1 MDFYKIKDDLRAKKY
16 DQLPAEE
23 LNALA
28 ISKNPEDMQRIVN
41 SLQRMMMKLICSMT
55 KISVTSND
63 DLMQMWSAA
72 QEGIAIALSKYEK
85 DDVDFALYA
94 WTWSRNTIVSYMI
107 TEMHTVKPRII
118 NGERMYAPVFSIDAA
133 NDDDDNDNSF
143 QYEYEEELAEP
154 TINFEAIK
162 EELQKGKHPLKER
175 SWDIFSDTYGIID
188 GRKKKLREMSLK
200 YDCTSEAIRLSN
212 FRVMEKL
219 RTNEVIYN
227 YLYEQLSK

>member
-28 ISKNPEDMQRIVN
+28 IAKNPEDMERIVN

-72 QEGIAIALSKYEK
+72 QEGIAIAISKYET
-85 DDVDFALYA
+85 DDVDFALYC

-107 TEMHTVKPRII
+107 TEMHTIKPRII
-118 NGERMYAPVFSIDAA
+118 KGERVYVPMFSIDAS
-133 NDDDDNDNSF
+133 DDDDNDNSF

-154 TINFEAIK
+154 AIDFEAIK
-162 EELQKGKHPLKER
+162 EELQKGKHPLKQR
-175 SWDIFSDTYGIID
+175 SWNIFADTYGIID
-188 GRKKKLREMSLK
+188 GKKKKLREMAEK
-200 YDCTSEAIRLSN
+200 YECTSEAIRLSN

-219 RTNEVIYN
+219 RTNETISK

>member
-28 ISKNPEDMQRIVN
+28 IAKKPEDIDRIVN
-41 SLQRMMMKLICSMT
+41 SLQRMMMGLVCSLT

-72 QEGIAIALSKYEK
+72 QEGIAIALSKYET

-107 TEMHTVKPRII
+107 TEMYTIKPRII
-118 NGERMYAPVFSIDAA
+118 KGERVYAPMFSIDAS
-133 NDDDDNDNSF
+133 DDDDNENSF

-154 TINFEAIK
+154 IIDFEAIK

-175 SWDIFSDTYGIID
+175 SWDIFVDTYGLQD
-188 GRKKKLREMSLK
+188 GNKKKLAEIALK
-200 YDCTSEAIRLSN
+200 YKCTSEAVRLNN

-219 RTNEVIYN
+219 RTNETIYN
-227 YLYEQLSK
+227 YLYEQLPK